1 MNSEATRSS
10 VIFDV
15 GWLYLLSGLAL
26 LGATVLIPAADDLE
40 DARWI
45 RDRALAIEA
54 HRSARIAR
62 YEEYLGAIEEKNE
75 SLILSLAASQLNQIP
90 EGTAVVPGLE
100 IQPTAD
106 ASVFPALEPP
116 PLVLPERVRID
127 SRLQRWTTDNST
139 RVWLLAGSVFLMMIG
154 LLPPSKPRQNRA
166 PEGSDGQQPVPASN

>member
-1 MNSEATRSS
+1 MNSASTRSP

-40 DARWI
+40 EARWI

-62 YEEYLGAIEEKNE
+62 YEEYLGAIEDKNE

-116 PLVLPERVRID
+116 PLVLPERMRID
-127 SRLQRWTTDNST
+127 SRLQRWTTDNKT
-139 RVWLLAGSVFLMMIG
+139 RVWLLAGSVLLMMIG
-154 LLPPSKPRQNRA
+154 LLPPSKARQVQNSG
-166 PEGSDGQQPVPASN
+166 GSAEQPPIPA